1 MVTDEKNHVNVTE
14 VLEKGINRKVVVV
27 MEEENQTKVV
37 EVLEK
42 RNKRNAV
49 VTKRTIKPVCTA
61 SDTSCFFRCE
71 FKSLSKTSSDFK
83 AISRQLSFTMAMELF
98 SFDCREIEKHFW
110 SKFSVKCAPCE
121 VKYFG
126 TPGQLQWFSALH

>member
-1 MVTDEKNHVNVTE
+1 MTDEKNHTNVTE

-27 MEEENQTKVV
+27 MEEENLRNVV

-49 VTKRTIKPVCTA
+49 VKERTIRPVCTA

-71 FKSLSKTSSDFK
+71 FKSLSKTSRDFK

-98 SFDCREIEKHFW
+98 SLDCREIEKHFW

-121 VKYFG
+121 VKYFR
-126 TPGQLQWFSALH
+126 TPGRLQWFGALY